1 MTKKLKVGVIGLGSM
16 GSTHLDIYSQISDV
30 EVIAVADSIQSRL
43 DGSSKAEGNI
53 SGQAKGSV
61 GGLKARKYIDGMEL
75 INDPEIDLVD
85 ICVGTDLHFIFV
97 EAALAKGKH
106 VLVEKPL
113 RVVMM
118 KLKK

>member
-53 SGQAKGSV
+53 SGQARGSV
-61 GGLKARKYIDGMEL
+61 SGLKARKYIDGMEL
-75 INDPEIDLVD
+75 INNPEIELVD
-85 ICVGTDLHFIFV
+85 ICVGTKSALCFCSGCTRKR
-97 EAALAKGKH
+97 EACIGRETLSTY
-106 VLVEKPL
+106 L
-113 RVVMM
+113 
-118 KLKK
+118 